1 MDRVEITNVGGL
13 QGLASEATLQQLL
26 LITRKGKGDSV
37 KVQELYNKSLN
48 RSIGAQKSYTDE
60 TSKTEKALTLFQKSI
75 RTSSARLSEFTE
87 GIIGNSNFLTRS
99 INRLTYYVDENID
112 RWRSLSQ
119 VGAGFNNNLTDI
131 IKTSTRSNMS
141 LAEFTDVVLN
151 NAETLRSLGST
162 VTEGAVE
169 FGRLSREL
177 RRGFGRELYSMG
189 FTFEEINEV
198 LMSYMDINR
207 RSMRTGQ
214 MSQQEI
220 LKGTQAY
227 ALELDRLTRLTGMS
241 RRQAQEAMQ
250 QQMQDQRVRMMLS
263 GMSVEEQARFQ
274 ANLARANSEAEGFG
288 EILTQLAAGDPGDE
302 FTRLLRVFAPDLVEG
317 AANLQNMS
325 ASEMQNFMV
334 HFRERLDQVS
344 QEMGTDM
351 ISVLSRENPLFAQF
365 FRLPAQLSRIN
376 RLTEEEANRMEA
388 EQAARNR
395 ITDIF
400 GNFSEVLRQVTT
412 TFRGLL
418 FGLDEFGNKIEG
430 GDGFFAALSTLSE
443 TIKNLFSPSGGTR
456 SVTNVMDSF
465 MGRIREIV
473 QRFIGPTGV
482 LTRGIRKIQEYIEGD
497 DFQNMFNSIINT
509 FDQQITRISG
519 IIESMIAG
527 DTSFIDGIKR
537 IVFGDND
544 PLETSLSLWERFKNF
559 VGLGE
564 GSSEG
569 PSLWQRFKDFIGL
582 DNRIAQGQT
591 LIQTITNWFKDLMFG
606 EEFEVV
612 EPGTGD
618 VHTGRRGG
626 LVSVIKDLVGM
637 SEGESIGGF
646 ATRMIDNISN
656 KFTELMNNTTATL
669 RSLVGMEGDQSFG
682 DWVKS
687 MLGAEGMS
695 IGEWFQSL
703 IDSTTATLRGLIGME
718 GDQSFGDWVK
728 SMLGAEGMS
737 IGEWFQ
743 SLIDKLEQQIR
754 DLIGTG
760 GKSISDWFTDLLQ
773 TTLDT
778 IEAQIRGM
786 LGMGETETFSQYL
799 IRMADAMTRAALA
812 AAQSWLSDQINRL
825 PGGRFVTGSTER
837 GSLPQESYV
846 NPANEFAGIE
856 PTVENQSEIYRPS
869 WWPDW
874 LPNANPPRP
883 EELSQPNPPRILGT
897 LQATGQASEP
907 KDADVR
913 IHAGERVLNPQE
925 TRDYNVQAEIQ
936 RDMVKKLDELN
947 TSMHTMISLMS
958 RELAVQSRTMNSIRG
973 LGTDLAKGIP
983 G

>member
-60 TSKTEKALTLFQKSI
+60 TSKTEKVLTLFQKSI

-207 RSMRTGQ
+207 RSMRTDQ

-227 ALELDRLTRLTGMS
+227 ALELDKLTRLTGMS

-418 FGLDEFGNKIEG
+418 FGLDEFGNEIEG

-564 GSSEG
+564 GSSEE
-569 PSLWQRFKDFIGL
+569 PSLWQQFKDFIGL

-669 RSLVGMEGDQSFG
+669 RSLVGMS
-682 DWVKS
+682 
-687 MLGAEGMS
+687 
-695 IGEWFQSL
+695 
-703 IDSTTATLRGLIGME
+703 

-869 WWPDW
+869 SWPDW

-973 LGTDLAKGIP
+973 LGSDLAKGIP